1 MAGKSAVL
9 SDDEDEMEVY
19 DNEEEEDDEDET
31 GQDEYENDGFI
42 VDDEEQ
48 EEGGDSDEEMQKK
61 RRRKKRE
68 SQKNYVLDED
78 DYELLED
85 NNVTGF
91 RRPEQESKKFKR
103 LKKAQRDH
111 HSGLSG
117 GNEFDRSGRDV
128 LQHSLFGDDEGTEL
142 EDIAEEEQLEED
154 NELGDEDDLGDFI
167 VEEDLDEHGA
177 PMRRDVTKK
186 KPRQAQGV
194 SSSAL
199 QEAHDIFGN
208 VDDLLKRRAYHD
220 GRKERT
226 GGGVDPTII
235 AEKYMTEKDDLIRN
249 TDFPERWQI
258 FEHSTGPPPTDES
271 SIDEES
277 TWICNELRNMI
288 HLFGRIVEISELSIV
303 KEDVMRFLDFIH
315 IQKLDVPFIAMY
327 RKDECPSLF
336 KDPEQL
342 EADALQNISDGKPA
356 LMWHKILW
364 TILDLD
370 KKWLLLQ
377 KRKSA
382 LQLYYKKRYAEE
394 SRIIDDETRLNF
406 IRQLFDS
413 VTKSLKA
420 AVSEREVDDVDSK
433 FNLHFPPGEVGDVNG
448 QYKRPKRRSQY
459 SSCSKAGLWGLVSK
473 LGYSSEQFG
482 LQLSLEKMRME
493 ELLDSKETPE
503 EAALNF
509 ICAMFETPQ
518 NVLRGAR
525 HMAALE
531 ICWEPYVR
539 KHVRSIYM
547 DNAVVS
553 TIPTP
558 DGNVAIDASH
568 QYATI
573 KWLREK
579 PLGKFMD
586 AQWLQIQKAEEEKLI
601 KVTLKLPEPVLSKLI
616 SDSNENYLSDG
627 VSKSAQLWNE
637 QRKLILQDAFFDFLL
652 PSMEK
657 EARLLLA
664 GRARSWLLLEY
675 GKLLWDRV
683 SVAPYQ
689 RKEQDLSSDEEAAP
703 RVMACCWGPG
713 KPATTFVMLD
723 SCGEVLDV
731 LYAGSICNRGQ
742 NVNDQQR
749 KKNDQQR
756 VLKFMTEHQPHVV
769 VLGAANLSCTRL
781 KEDIYEIIF
790 KMVEETPRE
799 VGHDMDG
806 ISILYGDETF
816 PHLYE
821 NSRISSD
828 QLPLQSGIVKRA
840 VALGRYLQNPLAMVA
855 TLCGPGKEIL
865 SWKLSPLED
874 FLTSDDKFGMIEQI
888 MVDVTNQ
895 VGLDV
900 NLALS
905 HEWLFSTM
913 QFISGLGPRK
923 AASLVRSLV
932 RNGAIFTRKDLLTEH
947 GIGKRVFVNSVGF
960 LRVRRTGM
968 AASTSQFIDML
979 DDTRIHPEF
988 YGLAQ
993 ELARDV
999 YLEDVQDDTVDY
1011 DDDEVLQLA
1020 IEHVREKPHLLK
1032 SLEVHEYAKSKQLES
1047 KIQTLNLIR
1056 LELIH
1061 GFQDWRKPYAE
1072 PSQDE
1077 EFCMISGETEDSLA
1091 EGRIVQATV
1100 RRVLPQKAICVLD
1113 SGLVGILGKE
1123 DYADDWK
1130 ELPDLNEK
1138 LNEGEIL
1145 SCKIKSIQKNRYQ
1158 LFLSCK
1164 ESEMRNNQY
1173 HNHQNLD
1180 PHYHEDRSSLPGDQ
1194 DKTRKQKELGRKY
1207 FKPRLIVHPRFQNIT
1222 ADEAVEFLSD
1232 KDIGEIVVRPSSRGP
1247 SFLTLTLKVYDGIY
1261 AHKDIIEGGK
1271 EQKDLTSLLRIGKTL
1286 KVGDQTFEDLDEVI
1300 DRYVDP
1306 LVAQLKVMLNYRKFK
1321 KGTKA
1326 EIDECLRIEKAENPM
1341 RIVYCFGIS
1350 YEHPGT
1356 CILTY
1361 IRTLNPHHEYV
1372 GVYPTGF
1379 KFRRKMFGE
1388 IDRLV
1393 AYFQRHIDD
1402 PQKSELSVRSAAAM
1416 VPLGSAAIGG
1426 QSGGWDD
1433 SRSGGDGSSAGRGD
1447 FKNGGSQDGH
1457 PSGIPRPY
1465 GGMGRGRGRGRGS
1478 YNGSGRGDGY
1488 SSGKQDVD
1496 TWTQS
1501 DDKWGGNG
1509 SGDGK
1514 NTGGWDGSG
1523 GTAGGWGGS
1532 GGGSDGTAAGWGGSG
1547 GGTDG
1552 TAGGWGGSG
1561 GGSDGTAGGWGGSGG
1576 GTDGSAGG
1584 GTTRGWGGSG
1594 GGSEGNAGGWGGSG
1608 GGSDGIAGGWGGSG
1622 GGTDGTAAGGTT
1634 GGWGGSGGGTDG
1646 TAGGGT
1652 TGGWGGSDGGS
1663 DVTAGGWGGSVGNT
1677 GGGSSGATG
1686 GGISGWGGS
1695 GGSDTGGGW
1704 GGGADTGGATG
1715 GWGGSGGGWGGGGSS
1730 GGAASG
1736 WGASGGDNGSYGGSE
1751 GVDSRSGGRGRGRD
1765 GRGRGRGRDGRGRG
1779 RGGDSERGGSSW
1791 GGGGGGSN
1799 DGTAGGWGG
1808 GGSSGGAAG
1817 GWAASGGDNVGY
1829 GGNGGSGGLDSGSSG
1844 RGRGFDGRG
1853 RGRGRDGGGRGRGG
1867 DGESGGSSWG
1877 SGGGNRGRG
1886 GGGRGRGGRGG
1897 SDEGSGGGW
1906 GGGANGGGGSSS
1918 SWGGSGSSGHW
1929 GGGSGG
1935 DEGGGWGSNKG
1946 KSGGSNSNW
1955 GGAGNGGGGNGGGGS
1970 GGGKEGWGTGSNS
1983 SWGGG
1988 NAGASDGGWGSDKGG
2003 GSNSSWGGPG
2013 NGGGSG
2019 GDKGGWGSGSNSSWG
2034 GGNAS
2039 ASGGGGGG
2047 GWGADVGKGGGTDEA
2062 GGSGTGGWGG
2072 GSNSGWG
2079 GGNAGASGSGKDV
2092 PKSGSSGWG

>member
-48 EEGGDSDEEMQKK
+48 EDGGDSDEEMQKK

-91 RRPEQESKKFKR
+91 RRPEESKKFKR

-277 TWICNELRNMI
+277 SWICNELRNMI

-342 EADALQNISDGKPA
+342 EADALQNISEGKPA

-413 VTKSLKA
+413 ITKSLKA

-657 EARLLLA
+657 EARSLLA

-840 VALGRYLQNPLAMVA
+840 VALGRHLQNPLAMVA

-999 YLEDVQDDTVDY
+999 YLEDVQDDTVEY

-1180 PHYHEDRSSLPGDQ
+1180 PYYHEDRSSLPGDQ

-1433 SRSGGDGSSAGRGD
+1433 SSSGGDGSSAGRGD

-1465 GGMGRGRGRGRGS
+1465 GGRGRGRGRGRGS

-1514 NTGGWDGSG
+1514 NTVGWDGSG

-1532 GGGSDGTAAGWGGSG
+1532 GGGS
-1547 GGTDG
+1547 DG

-1584 GTTRGWGGSG
+1584 GTTPGWGGSG
-1594 GGSEGNAGGWGGSG
+1594 GGSDGNAGGWGGSG
-1608 GGSDGIAGGWGGSG
+1608 GGSDGTAGGWGGSG
-1622 GGTDGTAAGGTT
+1622 GGTDGTGGGTT

-1663 DVTAGGWGGSVGNT
+1663 DVTAGGWGGSGGNT

-1686 GGISGWGGS
+1686 GGIGGWGGS

-1704 GGGADTGGATG
+1704 GGGATG

-1736 WGASGGDNGSYGGSE
+1736 WGASGGDNGSYGGNGGSE

-1791 GGGGGGSN
+1791 GGGGGSN

-1829 GGNGGSGGLDSGSSG
+1829 GGNGGSEGVDSRSGG

-1897 SDEGSGGGW
+1897 NDEGSGGGW
-1906 GGGANGGGGSSS
+1906 GGDANGGGGSGS

-1935 DEGGGWGSNKG
+1935 DEGGGSGGWGSNKG

-1955 GGAGNGGGGNGGGGS
+1955 GGGGS
-1970 GGGKEGWGTGSNS
+1970 GGGKEGWGSGSNS

-2047 GWGADVGKGGGTDEA
+2047 GGWGADVGKSGGTDEA